1 MTENAKHGSGWHQ
14 HRLRIAIWTTAAL
27 ILLLPAIAMQFTDE
41 VNWTGSDFVFA
52 GVLLFGSIG
61 AYEIAATRTRDTV
74 YRAAAGVAIAAALL
88 LTWVNAAV
96 GITDSAAD
104 GMYLGV
110 PAIGIIG
117 ALLTRLRPR
126 GMARTM
132 FATAIAQV
140 LIAVIALAAGMVADH
155 NSTLEIAG
163 ITGFFV
169 TLWIGS
175 ALLFQR
181 AAPIGT
187 SD

>member
-1 MTENAKHGSGWHQ
+1 
-14 HRLRIAIWTTAAL
+14 
-27 ILLLPAIAMQFTDE
+27 
-41 VNWTGSDFVFA
+41 
-52 GVLLFGSIG
+52 
-61 AYEIAATRTRDTV
+61 V
-74 YRAAAGVAIAAALL
+74 YRAAAGIAIAAALL
-88 LTWVNAAV
+88 LTWGNAAV
-96 GITDSAAD
+96 GITDSTAD

-117 ALLTRLRPR
+117 AVIARLRPR

-132 FATAIAQV
+132 FAAAIAQV

-169 TLWIGS
+169 ALWIGS
-175 ALLFQR
+175 ALLFRQ